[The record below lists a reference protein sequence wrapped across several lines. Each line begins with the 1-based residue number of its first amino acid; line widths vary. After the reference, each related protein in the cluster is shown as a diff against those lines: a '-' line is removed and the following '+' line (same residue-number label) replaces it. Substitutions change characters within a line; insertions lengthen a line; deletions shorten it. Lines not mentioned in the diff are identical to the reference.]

1 MIRRPPRSTLFPYTT
16 LFRSLAGP
24 ATFALGVL
32 AEHLAGVREAQ
43 RRGSIGQ
50 LRGREARH
58 ARREVVAQGEQPAV
72 EIEEANQPVGHIGC
86 LPPSAHEHLGVL
98 ERRRDD
104 LLVARRLE
112 PLQHARLQLAPPAHG
127 FACEIERPGWNRR
140 DRRARLHRTTRTAPT
155 RRLSISTISKT
166 SPFTATW
173 SPTLGR
179 RPSTPNR

>member
-1 MIRRPPRSTLFPYTT
+1 MIMSLFFIVFFFFSSRRRHT
-16 LFRSLAGP
+16 RSLCDWSSDVCSSD
-24 ATFALGVL
+24 LD
-32 AEHLAGVREAQ
+32 
-43 RRGSIGQ
+43 S
-50 LRGREARH
+50 RH
-58 ARREVVAQGEQPAV
+58 ARREVVAQGEQSPV

-86 LPPSAHEHLGVL
+86 LPPGAHEHLGVL

-166 SPFTATW
+166 APFTATW